1 MTEAEALLELIKTR
15 YGDRLTPEELVE
27 VRGSL
32 QAILDAVA
40 SMRKIKLENGDEPY
54 QFFKPEGEP
63 E

>member
-1 MTEAEALLELIKTR
+1 MTEVETLLELIKTR
-15 YGDRLTPEELVE
+15 FGDRLTPEELIE

-40 SMRKIKLENGDEPY
+40 SMRKIKLKNDDEPY
-54 QFFKPEGEP
+54 QFFEPEGEP